1 MTEDDEARARVSDA
15 ARNDGRVWGFMLD
28 ETTFIRLPK
37 NPLLLA
43 GLGPP
48 PFDGV
53 MPSGVVRHVVH
64 DPGEVVRER
73 DLVDGVPLAQP
84 ATGGSTSGT
93 S

>member
-1 MTEDDEARARVSDA
+1 
-15 ARNDGRVWGFMLD
+15 
-28 ETTFIRLPK
+28 
-37 NPLLLA
+37 
-43 GLGPP
+43 
-48 PFDGV
+48 

-64 DPGEVVRER
+64 DPGEVMRER